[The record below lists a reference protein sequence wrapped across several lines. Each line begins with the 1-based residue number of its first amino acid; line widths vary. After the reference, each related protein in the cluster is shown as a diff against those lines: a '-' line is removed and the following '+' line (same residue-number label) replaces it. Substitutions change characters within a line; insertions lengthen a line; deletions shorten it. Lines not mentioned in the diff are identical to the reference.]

1 MIELSPIK
9 VAVAVGVLAI
19 SLSAGAGVA
28 SADPRLDSAVNTSC
42 SYSQVMGALNAQ
54 SPMAGASPAVQSV
67 LGQFLE
73 APRDQRQRMAEGI
86 AAQPANQPYLGLLQ
100 TVFDTCN
107 NF

>member
-9 VAVAVGVLAI
+9 VAVAVGALTI
-19 SLSAGAGVA
+19 SLSAGAGIA
-28 SADPRLDSAVNTSC
+28 SADPRLDSAVNTTC
-42 SYSQVMGALNAQ
+42 NYSQVMGAVNAQ

-67 LGQFLE
+67 LQQFLD

-107 NF
+107 NY

>member
-1 MIELSPIK
+1 MMKLSSAT
-9 VAVAVGVLAI
+9 VAIAAGALTM
-19 SLSAGAGVA
+19 SLSVGAGIA
-28 SADPRLDSAVNTSC
+28 SADPRLESAVNTTC

-67 LGQFLE
+67 LQQFLD

>member
-9 VAVAVGVLAI
+9 VAAAAGALAM
-19 SLSAGAGVA
+19 SLFAGAGIA
-28 SADPRLDSAVNTSC
+28 SADPRLDSAVNTTC

-73 APRDQRQRMAEGI
+73 SPRDQRQRMAEGI

>member
-1 MIELSPIK
+1 MERVPITL
-9 VAVAVGVLAI
+9 AVAGGAVALSLAT
-19 SLSAGAGVA
+19 GAGIA

-42 SYSQVMGALNAQ
+42 SYPQVMGALNAQ
-54 SPMAGASPAVQSV
+54 SPMAGESPMVQSV
-67 LGQFLE
+67 LRQFLDS
-73 APRDQRQRMAEGI
+73 PRDQRQRMAEGI

>member
-1 MIELSPIK
+1 MNERLQIRA
-9 VAVAVGVLAI
+9 AVAVGALAM

-28 SADPRLDSAVNTSC
+28 SADPRLDSAVNTTC
-42 SYSQVMGALNAQ
+42 NYSQVMGALNAQ

-67 LGQFLE
+67 LGQFLDS
-73 APRDQRQRMAEGI
+73 PRDQRQRMAEGI